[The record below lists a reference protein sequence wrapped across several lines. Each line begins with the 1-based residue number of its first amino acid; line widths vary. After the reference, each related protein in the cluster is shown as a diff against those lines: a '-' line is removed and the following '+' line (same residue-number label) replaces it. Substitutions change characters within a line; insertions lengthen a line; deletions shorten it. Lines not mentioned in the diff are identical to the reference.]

1 MKLLERM
8 MKIRRAVIFR
18 YEEGLFGS
26 CYPTNSKTA
35 IHINLARH
43 WRCDP
48 LKTYIHE
55 LLHILYPTLSEK
67 NIRKLE
73 NHVWEHLTTKEQFL
87 LARKLY
93 NRKWRA
99 CEKAPTE

>member
-1 MKLLERM
+1 MKLYDRIM
-8 MKIRRAVIFR
+8 RIRRAVIFR
-18 YEEGLFGS
+18 YESGLYGS
-26 CYPTNSKTA
+26 CYPLNNKSA

-48 LKTYIHE
+48 LRTYIHE
-55 LLHILYPTLSEK
+55 LCHILYPKMSER

-73 NHVWEHLTTKEQFL
+73 KHLWENITTKEQFL

-99 CEKAPTE
+99 SEKTPAE